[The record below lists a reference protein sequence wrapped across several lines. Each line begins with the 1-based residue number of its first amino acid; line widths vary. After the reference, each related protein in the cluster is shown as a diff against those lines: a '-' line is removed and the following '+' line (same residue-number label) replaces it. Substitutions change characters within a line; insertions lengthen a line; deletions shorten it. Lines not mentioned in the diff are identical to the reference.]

1 MLRLLGILTLGNLL
15 LGGRR
20 GRRAV
25 RRGLLFGALLGLFAS
40 RNFDTEKA
48 AEDVRNT
55 ARNARRAARDAARA
69 ARDAARAV
77 RREIHDARRAEHR
90 RDVEECLEEIRARAE
105 ERRAARA
112 AAAAAATV
120 TAAPA
125 AAAPAAPA
133 APVACLPPVG
143 LPASAAPILDDS
155 KTLVED
161 LERDART
168 AAMAADVPMIEFPEE
183 ESDKYYASR
192 KYGYV

>member
-55 ARNARRAARDAARA
+55 ARNARRAAREAARA

-90 RDVEECLEEIRARAE
+90 RETEERLEEIRARAE

-112 AAAAAATV
+112 AAAAAPAA
-120 TAAPA
+120 TAAPE

-133 APVACLPPVG
+133 ACLPPVG